1 MSAVRIGQSL
11 PEPILVLGAYGYRNA
26 GDEAIL
32 AGMLDAIGPQR
43 RLSVISRSP
52 AETEALHGVRAVP
65 LRRALPELA
74 RHRSLVIGG
83 GGLFG
88 ADLGRFGRLVPYYG
102 LLAALSG
109 RPVAIHGVGLDGEL
123 PFIARRLV
131 PRLAARCVE
140 LSVRDALSAQRL
152 GVDPARVAI
161 EPDLSARVQASSQ
174 GTAHALLRAAGLNP
188 SRPIV
193 ALCLTAVNEGLV
205 DPVLHVVTVAMR
217 RLPDVQFCFIP
228 MSQHPFV
235 PAHNDLILGRRLRKI
250 EPRLAIVDGLL
261 GPRDVLSL
269 FGSFTAAVCMR
280 YHSLLFAAR
289 AQVPILAMPYAA
301 KCDTWLADNAL
312 QPVRLGDGELAA
324 RLETILAEQAAA

>member
-1 MSAVRIGQSL
+1 MRIGQSL
-11 PEPILVLGAYGYRNA
+11 PEPILVLGAYGYRNV

-32 AGMLDAIGPQR
+32 AGLLDAIGPKR

-88 ADLGRFGRLVPYYG
+88 ADLGRYGRLVPHYG

-109 RPVAIHGVGLDGEL
+109 RAVAIHGVGVDAAL
-123 PFIARRLV
+123 PFVARRLV
-131 PRLAARCVE
+131 ARWAARCVE
-140 LSVRDALSAQRL
+140 RRVRDPRSAERL
-152 GVDPARVAI
+152 GVDPAHVAI
-161 EPDLSARVQASSQ
+161 EPDLSARVNASPPAA
-174 GTAHALLRAAGLNP
+174 AHALLRAAGLNP

-193 ALCLTAVNEGLV
+193 GLCLTAVNEDLV
-205 DPVLHVVTVAMR
+205 VPMLQAVAVAMR
-217 RLPDVQFCFIP
+217 RLPGVQFCFIP

-235 PAHNDLILGRRLRKI
+235 ASHNDLLPARRLRTI
-250 EPRLAIVDGLL
+250 EPRLAIVEGLL
-261 GPRDVLSL
+261 APADVLAL
-269 FGSFTAAVCMR
+269 FGSFAAAVCMR

-289 AQVPILAMPYAA
+289 AGLPILALPYAA
-301 KCDTWLADNAL
+301 KCHTWLADNGL
-312 QPVRLGDGELAA
+312 QPAGLGDGELAT
-324 RLETILAEQAAA
+324 RLETILAERAAA

>member
-1 MSAVRIGQSL
+1 MRIGQSL
-11 PEPILVLGAYGYRNA
+11 PEPILLLGAYGYRNV

-32 AGMLDAIGPQR
+32 AGLLNAIGPERQ
-43 RLSVISRSP
+43 LSVISRSP

-88 ADLGRFGRLVPYYG
+88 ADLGRYGRLLPHYG

-109 RPVAIHGVGLDGEL
+109 RPVAIHGVGVDAEL
-123 PFIARRLV
+123 PFVARRLV
-131 PRLAARCVE
+131 ARLAARCVE
-140 LSVRDALSAQRL
+140 LSVRDARSAERL

-161 EPDLSARVQASSQ
+161 EPDLSARVKASPPA
-174 GTAHALLRAAGLNP
+174 TAHALLRAAGLNP

-193 ALCLTAVNEGLV
+193 GLCLTAVNEGLV
-205 DPVLHVVTVAMR
+205 VPTLQAVAEAMR
-217 RLPDVQFCFIP
+217 RLPRMQFCFIP

-235 PAHNDLILGRRLRKI
+235 PSHNDLLLARQLRKS
-250 EPRLAIVDGLL
+250 EPRLAIVEGLL
-261 GPRDVLSL
+261 APADMLSL
-269 FGSFTAAVCMR
+269 FGSFAAAVCMR

-289 AQVPILAMPYAA
+289 AGVPILALPYAA
-301 KCDTWLADNAL
+301 KCHTWLADNGL
-312 QPVRLGDGELAA
+312 QPAGVGDGELAT
-324 RLETILAEQAAA
+324 RLEAILAEQAAA